1 LATHTL
7 SHRNDSSVCH
17 VENSVLLENGSK
29 HSLNHNAWAR
39 IADEA
44 AFLMQLLGKEI
55 NTKIAVLA
63 SGWRRCDTDYL
74 ARTTLKDQ
82 EITNTNMVAGDCDGV
97 RSV

>member
-1 LATHTL
+1 
-7 SHRNDSSVCH
+7 
-17 VENSVLLENGSK
+17 LLENRAK
-29 HSLNHNAWAR
+29 HSLDHNAWAR

-63 SGWRRCDTDYL
+63 SGWRCCDTDYL
-74 ARTTLKDQ
+74 ARTALKDQ